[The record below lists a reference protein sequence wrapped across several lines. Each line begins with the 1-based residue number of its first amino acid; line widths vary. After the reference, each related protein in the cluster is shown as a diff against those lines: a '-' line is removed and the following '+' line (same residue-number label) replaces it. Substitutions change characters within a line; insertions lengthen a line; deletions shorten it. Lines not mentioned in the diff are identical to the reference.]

1 MKPRLWTAIALATV
15 VAVPTMAQGANVS
28 GTVKGG
34 KGMKISAIGLD
45 GTATTATIKS
55 NGSFKLNVPSSR
67 AKNAT
72 LHLISS
78 NGDYYGHIVLARSKA
93 KTTGYMRLN
102 NKTVNL
108 GTIAKKTGFAMVNTT
123 PASGTYSTKAGTVK
137 VAKKTGAPM
146 GAGKL
151 GLVKVATSASELSRK
166 GEMQSG
172 GGSGGGNGSGS
183 GGQQGGG
190 QGGGQQFNPNDP
202 CGTAVGGDCDKDGI
216 PNAFDVDDNG
226 NLTIDMT
233 DAVSVNSTAK
243 LLTYSDVRPSLGNTL
258 NANAGATPEAINAF
272 LGGTNPQFPTGL
284 QLSFYYGS
292 QDLIG
297 QSTGTLTSVWA
308 TCGTGAAWCAPGT
321 GTATVSGFSEFPQ
334 ILPDVAPFGSVSW
347 GAFTGST
354 CATQGQPCQ
363 VSATPSP
370 GNGFQSSAQ
379 QGAPA
384 GSSVWTAFTKPNSA
398 DTLGTVNADSVLTLN
413 YKGTGI
419 TQSQKPI
426 AISPYF
432 VTTPAITNVTTG
444 AINRALSYPYTA
456 NEGTSRVNGFQ
467 LGADGN
473 LALTL
478 WRPQRLAL
486 PGETGQF
493 FDVGGLHYGLTLDSI
508 STAANPN
515 GEQRANQEVGC
526 SLTAGNGLGGNSP
539 ALDGLWNTIT
549 PLQDTT
555 LVDQAPNPANTVS
568 FSSNILACAQQAF
581 PGQNLA
587 GGSASLSLLAIGQP
601 LSHGANRTGV
611 SFIVKF
617 AGGVN

>member
-1 MKPRLWTAIALATV
+1 MRPRLWTAIALAAA
-15 VAVPTMAQGANVS
+15 VAVPTVAQGATVS

-45 GTATTATIKS
+45 GTATTGTIKS
-55 NGSFKLNVPSSR
+55 NGSFKLSVPSSR

-72 LHLISS
+72 LHLITKT
-78 NGDYYGHIVLARSKA
+78 GDYYGPIVLAK
-93 KTTGYMRLN
+93 KGTTGYSRLN

-108 GTIAKKTGFAMVNTT
+108 GAITKKAGYGLVTTT
-123 PASGTYSTKAGTVK
+123 PPKGTYSTKAGTEK
-137 VAKKTGAPM
+137 VTKAGAPL

-151 GLVKVATSASELSRK
+151 GLVKVASSAAELSVK

-172 GGSGGGNGSGS
+172 GGSGGGTGNDPGSGAGSGSGSS
-183 GGQQGGG
+183 GGQQGGS
-190 QGGGQQFNPNDP
+190 NPTDP
-202 CGTAVGGDCDKDGI
+202 CGTALGGDCDKDGV

-233 DAVSVNSTAK
+233 DAVSVASTAT
-243 LLTYSDVRPSLGNTL
+243 LLTYSDVRPSIGNTV
-258 NANAGATPEAINAF
+258 NANAGTTPEQINAF
-272 LGGTNPQFPTGL
+272 LGSSSTESSTGL
-284 QLSFYYGS
+284 ALTFYYSS

-297 QSTGTLTSVWA
+297 TSSGTLTSVWA
-308 TCGTGAAWCAPGT
+308 TCGTGAPWCAPGT
-321 GTATVSGFSEFPQ
+321 GTGTVSGFSEYPQ
-334 ILPDVAPFGSVSW
+334 ILPDVAAFGSVSW
-347 GAFTGST
+347 GTYTGST
-354 CATQGQPCQ
+354 CTTQGQPCQ
-363 VSATPSP
+363 ASSTPSP
-370 GNGFQSSAQ
+370 GNGFQSSSQ

-384 GSSVWTAFTKPNSA
+384 GSSVWTAFTKPNAA

-413 YKGTGI
+413 YRGNGI

-432 VTTPAITNVTTG
+432 VTTPAITNVVTG
-444 AINRALSYPYTA
+444 AMNRALSYPYTA

-467 LGADGN
+467 MGADGT

-478 WRPQRLAL
+478 WRPQRLGL
-486 PGETGQF
+486 PGETNQF
-493 FDVGGLHYGLTLDSI
+493 YDVGGLHYGLTLDSI

-526 SLTAGNGLGGNSP
+526 ALTAGNGLGGNSP
-539 ALDGLWNTIT
+539 ALDGLWNAIT

-555 LVDQAPNPANTVS
+555 ITDQVPNPANTVS
-568 FSSNILACAQQAF
+568 LSGNILTCAQGAF

-587 GGSASLSLLAIGQP
+587 GGSANLSLLAIGQP

-611 SFIVKF
+611 SFSVRF
-617 AGGVN
+617 AE

>member
-1 MKPRLWTAIALATV
+1 MRPRLWTAIALATV
-15 VAVPTMAQGANVS
+15 VAVPAMAQGVNVS

-45 GTATTATIKS
+45 GTATTASIKS
-55 NGSFKLNVPSSR
+55 NGAFKLSVPSSR

-72 LHLISS
+72 LHLISG
-78 NGDYYGHIVLARSKA
+78 NGDYYGPVVLARSKS
-93 KTTGYMRLN
+93 KTTGYTRLN

-108 GTIAKKTGFAMVNTT
+108 GTISKKTGFAIVGTT

-137 VAKKTGAPM
+137 VAKKTGAPL

-151 GLVKVATSASELSRK
+151 GLVKVASSAAELSRK

-172 GGSGGGNGSGS
+172 GGNGSGG

-190 QGGGQQFNPNDP
+190 QQFSPTDP
-202 CGTAVGGDCDKDGI
+202 CGTAVGGDCDKDGV

-233 DAVSVNSTAK
+233 DAVSVASTAK
-243 LLTYSDVRPSLGNTL
+243 LLTYSDVRPSIGNTI
-258 NANAGATPEAINAF
+258 NANAGATPEQINAF
-272 LGGTNPQFPTGL
+272 LGSANAQTPTGL
-284 QLSFYYGS
+284 ALTFYYSS

-297 QSTGTLTSVWA
+297 QSSGTLTSVWA
-308 TCGTGAAWCAPGT
+308 TCGTGAPWCAPGT

-334 ILPDVAPFGSVSW
+334 ILPDVAQFGSVSW
-347 GAFTGST
+347 GAYTGST

-363 VSATPSP
+363 PSATPSP
-370 GNGFQSSAQ
+370 GNGFQSSSQ

-384 GSSVWTAFTKPNSA
+384 GSSVWTAFTKPNA
-398 DTLGTVNADSVLTLN
+398 PDTLGTVNADSVLTLN
-413 YKGTGI
+413 YKGNGV

-444 AINRALSYPYTA
+444 ATSRALSYPYTA
-456 NEGTSRVNGFQ
+456 NEGTNRSNGFQ
-467 LGADGN
+467 LGTDGN
-473 LALTL
+473 LNLTL

-486 PGETGQF
+486 PGEAGQF
-493 FDVGGLHYGLTLDSI
+493 YDVGGLHYGITLDSI

-526 SLTAGNGLGGNSP
+526 SLTAGSGLGGNSP

-555 LVDQAPNPANTVS
+555 LTDQAPNAANTVAL
-568 FSSNILACAQQAF
+568 SSNILACAQAAF

-587 GGSASLSLLAIGQP
+587 GGSANLSLLAIGQP

-611 SFIVKF
+611 SFSVKF

>member
-1 MKPRLWTAIALATV
+1 MRPRLWTAIALATV
-15 VAVPTMAQGANVS
+15 VAVPAMAQGVNVS

-45 GTATTATIKS
+45 GTATTASIKS
-55 NGSFKLNVPSSR
+55 NGAFKLSVPSSR

-72 LHLISS
+72 LHLISG
-78 NGDYYGHIVLARSKA
+78 NGDYYGPVVLARSKS
-93 KTTGYMRLN
+93 KTTGYTRLN

-108 GTIAKKTGFAMVNTT
+108 GTISKKTGFAIVGTT

-137 VAKKTGAPM
+137 VAKKTGAPL

-151 GLVKVATSASELSRK
+151 GLVKVASSAAELSRK

-172 GGSGGGNGSGS
+172 GGNGSGG

-190 QGGGQQFNPNDP
+190 QQFSPTDP
-202 CGTAVGGDCDKDGI
+202 CGTAVGGDCDKDGV

-233 DAVSVNSTAK
+233 DAVSVASTAK
-243 LLTYSDVRPSLGNTL
+243 LLTYSDVRPSIGNTI
-258 NANAGATPEAINAF
+258 NANAGATPEQINAF
-272 LGGTNPQFPTGL
+272 LGSTNAQTPTGL
-284 QLSFYYGS
+284 ALTFYYS
-292 QDLIG
+292 SEDLIG
-297 QSTGTLTSVWA
+297 QSSGTLTSVWA
-308 TCGTGAAWCAPGT
+308 TCGTGAPWCAPGT

-334 ILPDVAPFGSVSW
+334 ILPDVAQFGSVSW
-347 GAFTGST
+347 GAYTGST

-363 VSATPSP
+363 PSATPSP
-370 GNGFQSSAQ
+370 GNGFQSSSQ

-384 GSSVWTAFTKPNSA
+384 GSSVWTAFTKPNAA

-413 YKGTGI
+413 YRGNGV

-444 AINRALSYPYTA
+444 ATSRALSYPYTA
-456 NEGTSRVNGFQ
+456 NEGTSRSNGFQ

-473 LALTL
+473 LSLTL

-486 PGETGQF
+486 PGEAGQF
-493 FDVGGLHYGLTLDSI
+493 YDVGGLHYGITLDSI

-515 GEQRANQEVGC
+515 GEQRANQEVAC
-526 SLTAGNGLGGNSP
+526 SLTAGSGLGGNSP

-555 LVDQAPNPANTVS
+555 LTDRAPNPANTVAL
-568 FSSNILACAQQAF
+568 SSNILACAQAAF

-587 GGSASLSLLAIGQP
+587 GGSANLSLLAIGQP

-611 SFIVKF
+611 SFSVKF

>member
-1 MKPRLWTAIALATV
+1 MRPRLWTAIALATV
-15 VAVPTMAQGANVS
+15 VAVPAMAQGVNVS

-45 GTATTATIKS
+45 GTATTASIKS
-55 NGSFKLNVPSSR
+55 NGAFKLSVPSSR

-72 LHLISS
+72 LHLISG
-78 NGDYYGHIVLARSKA
+78 NGDYYGPVVLARSKS
-93 KTTGYMRLN
+93 KTTGYTRLN

-108 GTIAKKTGFAMVNTT
+108 GAISKKTGFAIVGTT

-137 VAKKTGAPM
+137 VAKKTGAPL

-151 GLVKVATSASELSRK
+151 GLVKVASSAAELSRK

-172 GGSGGGNGSGS
+172 GGNGSGG

-190 QGGGQQFNPNDP
+190 QQFSPTDP
-202 CGTAVGGDCDKDGI
+202 CGTAVGGDCDKDGV

-233 DAVSVNSTAK
+233 DAVSVASTAK
-243 LLTYSDVRPSLGNTL
+243 LLTYSDVRPSIGNTI
-258 NANAGATPEAINAF
+258 NANAGATPEQINAF
-272 LGGTNPQFPTGL
+272 LGSANAQTPTGL
-284 QLSFYYGS
+284 ALTFYYSS

-297 QSTGTLTSVWA
+297 QSSGTLTSVWA
-308 TCGTGAAWCAPGT
+308 TCGTGAPWCAPGT

-334 ILPDVAPFGSVSW
+334 ILPDVAQFGSVSW
-347 GAFTGST
+347 GAYTGST

-363 VSATPSP
+363 PSATPSP
-370 GNGFQSSAQ
+370 GNGFQSSSQ

-384 GSSVWTAFTKPNSA
+384 GSSVWTAFTKPNAA

-413 YKGTGI
+413 YRGNGV

-444 AINRALSYPYTA
+444 ATSRALSYPYTA
-456 NEGTSRVNGFQ
+456 NEGTNRSNGFQ

-473 LALTL
+473 LSLTL

-486 PGETGQF
+486 PGEAGQF
-493 FDVGGLHYGLTLDSI
+493 YDVGGLHYGITLDSI

-526 SLTAGNGLGGNSP
+526 SLTAGSGLGGNSP

-555 LVDQAPNPANTVS
+555 LTDQAPNAANTVAL
-568 FSSNILACAQQAF
+568 SSNILACAQAAF

-587 GGSASLSLLAIGQP
+587 GGSANLSLLAIGQP

-611 SFIVKF
+611 SFSVKF

>member
-1 MKPRLWTAIALATV
+1 MRPRLWTAIALATV
-15 VAVPTMAQGANVS
+15 VAVPAMAQGATVS

-45 GTATTATIKS
+45 GTATTGTIKS
-55 NGSFKLNVPSSR
+55 NGSFKLSVPSSR

-78 NGDYYGHIVLARSKA
+78 NGDYYGPVVIARSKA

-108 GTIAKKTGFAMVNTT
+108 GNISKKSGFALVGTA

-151 GLVKVATSASELSRK
+151 GLVKVATSSSELARK

-172 GGSGGGNGSGS
+172 SGSGSGGGNGTGGGSGSS
-183 GGQQGGG
+183 GGQQ
-190 QGGGQQFNPNDP
+190 FSPTDP
-202 CGTAVGGDCDKDGI
+202 CGTAVGGDCDKDGV

-233 DAVSVNSTAK
+233 DAVSVASTAK
-243 LLTYSDVRPSLGNTL
+243 LLTYSDVRPSIGNTV
-258 NANAGATPEAINAF
+258 NANAGATPEQINAF
-272 LGGTNPQFPTGL
+272 LGSTSTTTPTGL
-284 QLSFYYGS
+284 ALTFYYSS

-297 QSTGTLTSVWA
+297 TSSGTLTSVWA
-308 TCGTGAAWCAPGT
+308 TCGTGAPWCAPGT
-321 GTATVSGFSEFPQ
+321 GTATVSGFSEYPQ
-334 ILPDVAPFGSVSW
+334 ILPDVAAFGSVSW
-347 GAFTGST
+347 GTYTGST
-354 CATQGQPCQ
+354 CAAQGQPCQ
-363 VSATPSP
+363 PSSTPSP
-370 GNGFQSSAQ
+370 GNGFQSSSQ

-384 GSSVWTAFTKPNSA
+384 GSSVWTAFTKPNAA

-413 YKGTGI
+413 YRGNGV

-432 VTTPAITNVTTG
+432 VTTPAITNVVTG
-444 AINRALSYPYTA
+444 AMNRALSYPYTA
-456 NEGTSRVNGFQ
+456 NEGTSRSNGFQ

-478 WRPQRLAL
+478 WRPQRLGL
-486 PGETGQF
+486 PGETSQF
-493 FDVGGLHYGLTLDSI
+493 YDVGGLHYGLTLDSI

-515 GEQRANQEVGC
+515 GEQRASQEVGC
-526 SLTAGNGLGGNSP
+526 ALTAVNGLGGNSP
-539 ALDGLWNTIT
+539 ALDGLWNAIT

-555 LVDQAPNPANTVS
+555 LTDQVPNPANTVS
-568 FSSNILACAQQAF
+568 LSGNILACAQGAF
-581 PGQNLA
+581 PGVNLA
-587 GGSASLSLLAIGQP
+587 GGSANLSLLAIGQP

-611 SFIVKF
+611 SFTVKF
-617 AGGVN
+617 AGGVS

>member
-15 VAVPTMAQGANVS
+15 VAVPALAQGATVS

-45 GTATTATIKS
+45 GTATTGTIKS
-55 NGSFKLNVPSSR
+55 NGSFKLSVPSSR

-72 LHLISS
+72 LHLISGT
-78 NGDYYGHIVLARSKA
+78 GDYYGPIVIARNKA

-102 NKTVNL
+102 NKTVKL
-108 GTIAKKTGFAMVNTT
+108 GTISKKTGFALVGTA
-123 PASGTYSTKAGTVK
+123 PATGTYSTKAGTVK
-137 VAKKTGAPM
+137 VAKKTGAPL

-151 GLVKVATSASELSRK
+151 GLVKVATSAAELARK

-172 GGSGGGNGSGS
+172 SGTGGGTGGSNGSS
-183 GGQQGGG
+183 GGQQYS
-190 QGGGQQFNPNDP
+190 PTDP
-202 CGTAVGGDCDKDGI
+202 CGTAVGGDCDKDGV

-233 DAVSVNSTAK
+233 DAVSVASTAK
-243 LLTYSDVRPSLGNTL
+243 LLTYSDVRPSIGNTV
-258 NANAGATPEAINAF
+258 NANAGATPEQINAF
-272 LGGTNPQFPTGL
+272 LGSTSTTTPTGL
-284 QLSFYYGS
+284 ALTFYYSGE
-292 QDLIG
+292 DLIG
-297 QSTGTLTSVWA
+297 QASGTLTSVWA
-308 TCGTGAAWCAPGT
+308 TCGTGAPWCAPGT
-321 GTATVSGFSEFPQ
+321 GTATVSGFSEYPQ
-334 ILPDVAPFGSVSW
+334 ILPDVAAFGSVSW
-347 GAFTGST
+347 GTYTGST

-363 VSATPSP
+363 PSSTPSP

-384 GSSVWTAFTKPNSA
+384 GSSVWTAFTKPNAA

-413 YKGTGI
+413 YRGTGI

-432 VTTPAITNVTTG
+432 VTTPAITNVVTS
-444 AINRALSYPYTA
+444 AMNRALSYPYTA
-456 NEGTSRVNGFQ
+456 NEGTSRSNGFQ

-478 WRPQRLAL
+478 WRPQRLGL
-486 PGETGQF
+486 PGETSQF
-493 FDVGGLHYGLTLDSI
+493 YDVGGLHYGLTLDSI

-515 GEQRANQEVGC
+515 GEQRASQEVGC
-526 SLTAGNGLGGNSP
+526 ALTAGNGLGGNSP
-539 ALDGLWNTIT
+539 ALDGLWNAIT

-555 LVDQAPNPANTVS
+555 LTDQVPNPANTVTLS
-568 FSSNILACAQQAF
+568 GNILACAQQAF
-581 PGQNLA
+581 PGVNLA
-587 GGSASLSLLAIGQP
+587 GGSANLSLLAIGQP

-611 SFIVKF
+611 SFTVKF
-617 AGGVN
+617 AGGVS